1 LTDVNVRVLE
11 HQTRILVHRTPLR
24 LIERRILKSEFLDL
38 QTLDA
43 WSSFG
48 SFNGSFNEKQG
59 REKRVGILG
68 FEIANLVMKMMNLRM
83 GLYDEELARFKEE
96 VILSE
101 ASRKLISEAEG
112 VLWTIAALD
121 RR

>member
-1 LTDVNVRVLE
+1 MSSL
-11 HQTRILVHRTPLR
+11 
-24 LIERRILKSEFLDL
+24 L

-48 SFNGSFNEKQG
+48 SFNGSINERQG
-59 REKRVGILG
+59 KEKRVGILG
-68 FEIANLVMKMMNLRM
+68 FEVANLVMKMMNLR
-83 GLYDEELARFKEE
+83 LALFDDELSRFKEE

-101 ASRKLISEAEG
+101 ASRKLISEDERT
-112 VLWTIAALD
+112 LWTIAALD